1 MSADELLASEGAY
14 TYDKVRSSLTGGAK
28 SDIWTHIVSQLEGQP
43 IYDLTFTM
51 SDLQGGKIHFDG
63 SHTANWISDWIPGSG
78 KGKISGSDKHKY
90 ETTVENIQSSVIVHE
105 WYSHIKKDNR
115 TDMKSHR
122 LAYKNVINYKAL
134 WDKTTDAY
142 KGFNLKKLDEL
153 SEKETGRTQVDP
165 IYRNLYRKYAK
176 YYP

>member
-1 MSADELLASEGAY
+1 
-14 TYDKVRSSLTGGAK
+14 
-28 SDIWTHIVSQLEGQP
+28 
-43 IYDLTFTM
+43 M

-78 KGKISGSDKHKY
+78 KGKISGTDKHKY
-90 ETTVENIQSSVIVHE
+90 ETTVENIQSSLIVHE

-134 WDKTTDAY
+134 WDKTTDNY
-142 KGFNLKKLDEL
+142 KEFNMWGLREYTF
-153 SEKETGRTQVDP
+153 KETGRTRVD
-165 IYRNLYRKYAK
+165 NLYLRLSNKYNK
-176 YYP
+176 IKNKFK